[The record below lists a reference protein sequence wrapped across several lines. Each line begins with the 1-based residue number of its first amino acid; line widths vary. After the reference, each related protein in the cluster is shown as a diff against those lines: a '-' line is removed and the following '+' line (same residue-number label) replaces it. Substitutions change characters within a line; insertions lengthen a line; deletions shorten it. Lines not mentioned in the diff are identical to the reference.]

1 MKGQEIFLERTD
13 LRVASNG
20 WLALFVVSAV
30 VVLSMAFFRAFDGM
44 FFGATLVS
52 QVIVIGL
59 GLALI
64 TGMILGHKSL
74 KKRWGERAF
83 SIAFRW
89 LAIPGL
95 TLVLSGVAHF
105 AFIEGQQIVPRE
117 CAFVPGAYLLITGAL
132 LWVRAVMVFG
142 VDNLSLLYIYFPG
155 EGQLVN
161 ADIYNLIRHP
171 VYSAVLRIAL
181 ALVLFR
187 GSALALFA
195 GVMSLLSMR
204 AWVYFVEERELLER
218 FGADY
223 EQYRTSTPAFFNLN
237 PAVWPRI
244 WRFIAIGA

>member
-1 MKGQEIFLERTD
+1 MKGEKIFLERSELSTG
-13 LRVASNG
+13 LNG
-20 WLALFVVSAV
+20 WLALFVVGAV
-30 VVLSMAFFRAFDGM
+30 AALSMEFFRAFDGR
-44 FFGATLVS
+44 FFGATLAS

-64 TGMILGHKSL
+64 TVMILGRKAL
-74 KKRWGERAF
+74 QNRWGDRSF
-83 SIAFRW
+83 SVAFRW

-105 AFIEGQQIVPRE
+105 AFIEGERIVPRE
-117 CAFVPGAYLLITGAL
+117 CAFVPATYLLITGAL

-142 VDNLSLLYIYFPG
+142 VDNLSLMYIYFPE
-155 EGQLVN
+155 EGRLVN

-181 ALVLFR
+181 ALVLLR

-218 FGADY
+218 IGAVY
-223 EQYRTSTPAFFNLN
+223 ERYRSSTPAFFNLN
-237 PAVWPRI
+237 PNVWPRI
-244 WRFIAIGA
+244 WRFMAIGA